1 MSTHQDN
8 RFNIVSRHVSL
19 RRALHALL
27 LGLSASALGCGDTAP
42 PAEPVDRNSEPVIA
56 GDQASSPA
64 QGLRAAL
71 DKSKAPSWVP
81 SDVSDVR
88 IVIKFHEGTG
98 VRLRGGQL
106 NSDGVSARS
115 SAVSAD
121 VLRRD
126 LASIATLLA
135 GRSVVLEPLFP
146 LPEAR
151 LASLKSAGERRTS
164 RRLPELALYFDA
176 PWSGGSRS
184 ELVDL
189 VEALNAHPS
198 VEIAYVQPKPELAAA
213 PPEASAELVALDANT
228 PDFTSLQGYVA
239 DDANGM
245 GVTVARSLPGGRGE
259 NVQIIDVE
267 QHWVPDHEDLPAP
280 FFYAPAAIPGDAT
293 HGTAVAGV
301 MVGQENGFGVT
312 GVAPLSSVGY
322 ASWVDIGV
330 GPAIALAAAQL
341 DPGDVVLIEVHAP
354 GPTTVS
360 CSCNHGQCNYVPME
374 FFSAEFDAIQTATAN
389 GIIVVE
395 AAGNGSVDLDHP
407 TYGGVFDRSVRD
419 SGALVVGASLSTSRS
434 PTCYSNTGDRVDVH
448 AWGENVV
455 TTGGAGELYSGAL
468 GARDAYTAGFAGTSS
483 ASAVVSGAVAV
494 VQSVAQEA
502 SGPLTPQQL
511 RDLLVN
517 SGKPQQGELSREIG
531 PLPDVAAA
539 ASLAADPGSCGD
551 NVCSAFESCQ
561 SCEVDCGPCST
572 CVPSGC
578 EAAAQVTL
586 PYVINGSVDS
596 CVFFTGPGSN
606 LNSWNMTTVELNG
619 ISFLNTWVASSNYPP
634 TCDGG
639 YYLRLDGDFAWSHIE
654 VN

>member
-1 MSTHQDN
+1 MPTHQDN
-8 RFNIVSRHVSL
+8 RSNIVSRHVSL

-42 PAEPVDRNSEPVIA
+42 PAEPVDQISEPVIA
-56 GDQASSPA
+56 GDLASSPA

-98 VRLRGGQL
+98 VRLRGAQL
-106 NSDGVSARS
+106 NSDGVGARS
-115 SAVSAD
+115 SAVNAD
-121 VLRRD
+121 ALRRD
-126 LASIATLLA
+126 LASITTLLA
-135 GRSVVLEPLFP
+135 GRSVKLKPLFS
-146 LPEAR
+146 LSEAR

-184 ELVDL
+184 ELVEL

-198 VEIAYVQPKPELAAA
+198 VEIAYAQPKPELAAA
-213 PPEASAELVALDANT
+213 PPEASADLVALDANT

-239 DDANGM
+239 NDANGM

-280 FFYAPAAIPGDAT
+280 FFYAPAANPGNAT

-312 GVAPLSSVGY
+312 GVAPLSGVGY

-341 DPGDVVLIEVHAP
+341 DPGDVVLIEVHAS

-395 AAGNGSVDLDHP
+395 AAGNGSVDLDDP

-419 SGALVVGASLSTSRS
+419 SGALMVGASLSTSRS

-455 TTGGAGELYSGAL
+455 TTGGAGELYSGTL
-468 GARDAYTAGFAGTSS
+468 GARDTYTAGFSGTSS

-494 VQSVAQEA
+494 VQSVAQQA
-502 SGPLTPQQL
+502 AGPLTPQQL

-517 SGKPQQGELSREIG
+517 SGKPQQGELSREMG

-578 EAAAQVTL
+578 EASTQVTL

-619 ISFLNTWVASSNYPP
+619 VSFLNTWVASSNYPP

-639 YYLRLDGDFAWSHIE
+639 YYLRLDGDFGWSHIE